1 MKISLSQRLSLSL
14 VTLLII
20 ILVICTLVL
29 YPTIRSIISLGSDI
43 GVIQQSLEEKYENSQ
58 KLRRSL
64 QEINQVEKNT
74 AQYSQAYIKKRSE
87 LEIIT
92 TFLENIATANNITQ
106 NIDMVLMENQGAD
119 KAAMPQYYKISFI
132 TNGSFLDQISYL
144 DDINRLPYYLII
156 QNINLE
162 KRNKKNDGVN
172 PLTLTFEARIYVE
185 NK

>member
-14 VTLLII
+14 VVLLVI
-20 ILVICTLVL
+20 ILIVCTLIL
-29 YPTIRSIISLGSDI
+29 YPTIRTIISLGSDI

-64 QEINQVEKNT
+64 QEIDQVQKNT
-74 AQYSQAYIKKRSE
+74 AQYSQSYIKKGSE

-92 TFLENIATANNITQ
+92 TLENIATAHNITQ
-106 NIDMVLMENQGAD
+106 NIDIVLMENQGVD

-132 TNGSFLDQISYL
+132 TNGSFSDQISYL
-144 DDINRLPYYLII
+144 DDINKLPYYLII

-162 KRNKKNDGVN
+162 KRNKKNDGIN